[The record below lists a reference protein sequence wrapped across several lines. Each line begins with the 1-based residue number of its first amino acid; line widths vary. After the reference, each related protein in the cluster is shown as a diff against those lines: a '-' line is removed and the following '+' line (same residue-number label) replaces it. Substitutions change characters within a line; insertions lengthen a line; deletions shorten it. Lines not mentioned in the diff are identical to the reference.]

1 MQYRLPPFR
10 EKVCTFLQ
18 RKIQKRFLKV
28 EISAH
33 QLTTKNDKQLMQFS
47 GLKNSTFF
55 FIFSAV
61 IISLLSFKAKDD
73 KTIIVSK
80 DGKGNFTTVQQ
91 AIDAVEEG
99 TSVRTK
105 IIIKPGTY
113 REKITIATTKS
124 PIILIG
130 EKAENTILVYGDYA
144 SKQNAEGKNIG
155 TTGSSTLFIF
165 SDDFSAKNITFQ
177 NDAGPVGQAVAV
189 LTTGDRIAFENCR
202 FLGFQD
208 TLYTKGAQDNPDK
221 SKVSRNYFK
230 NCYIEGTTDYI
241 FGAGTAV
248 FENCTIYSK
257 KNASYV
263 TAASTIEGNEFGY
276 VFINCN
282 LKGDADSNSVYLGRP
297 WRPFAK
303 TVFVNCAIDSTI
315 KKEGWHNWSK
325 PDAEKTT
332 FYAEYNS
339 KGKGAN
345 PSRRVSWSHQLTKD
359 QAKKYTAKNIL
370 KGKDNW
376 NFKKSFK

>member
-1 MQYRLPPFR
+1 M
-10 EKVCTFLQ
+10 
-18 RKIQKRFLKV
+18 
-28 EISAH
+28 S
-33 QLTTKNDKQLMQFS
+33 
-47 GLKNSTFF
+47 STFKNF
-55 FIFSAV
+55 LTVISPLVILLNIFS
-61 IISLLSFKAKDD
+61 FKTSDR
-73 KTIIVSK
+73 TIVVSK
-80 DGKGNFTTVQQ
+80 DGKADFKTIQE
-91 AIDAVEEG
+91 AINSVENNSE
-99 TSVRTK
+99 RKTK
-105 IIIKPGTY
+105 IIIRPGTY
-113 REKITIATTKS
+113 REKIIVPDTKS
-124 PIILIG
+124 PVILIG
-130 EKAENTILVYGDYA
+130 ENPENTILVYDDHA
-144 SKQNAEGKNIG
+144 SKQNAEGRNIG

-165 SDDFSAKNITFQ
+165 SNDFSAKNITFQ

-189 LTTGDRIAFENCR
+189 LTTGDRIAFENCK

-221 SKVSRNYFK
+221 TKVSRNYFK

-282 LKGDADSNSVYLGRP
+282 LTGDADANSVYLGRP

-303 TVFVNCAIDSTI
+303 TVYVNCAIDSTI
-315 KKEGWHNWSK
+315 KQEGWHNWSK

-339 KGKGAN
+339 KGSGAN
-345 PSRRVSWSHQLTKD
+345 AEKRVSWSHQLTKE
-359 QAKKYTAKNIL
+359 QSKKYTAKNIL